1 MGGGKGIRRAGVE
14 AGAARAA
21 AIRLERQVG
30 LERRVAE
37 HDADEGERADAR
49 IDQHRVLADP
59 AEPRA
64 RGQLALGYG
73 TRVHVAPRAS
83 AGNDTAD
90 RLCQLFEPALEAV
103 VVVAGPGL
111 LADPGTPRR
120 RRGV

>member
-1 MGGGKGIRRAGVE
+1 MRGGKGMRRAGVE

-64 RGQLALGYG
+64 CGQLALGYG
-73 TRVHVAPRAS
+73 TRVPVAPRPS
-83 AGNDTAD
+83 AGNATAD
-90 RLCQLFEPALEAV
+90 PFCPLFSPA
-103 VVVAGPGL
+103 
-111 LADPGTPRR
+111 
-120 RRGV
+120 